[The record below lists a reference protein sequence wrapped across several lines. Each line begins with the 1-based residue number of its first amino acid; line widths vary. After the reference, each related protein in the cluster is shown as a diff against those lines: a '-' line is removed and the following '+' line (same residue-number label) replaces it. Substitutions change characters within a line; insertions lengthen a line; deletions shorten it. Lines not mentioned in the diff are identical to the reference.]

1 MINLEEKSGEEK
13 TKAKRINKFNRE
25 EEEIVNKVE
34 EINEVSKE
42 KKIELK
48 SNEKVPDYNNISRED
63 FKYDDLKE
71 MKEESNLQTIK
82 QLKDGLRKTKE
93 DKVLIGKSNEIQGG
107 AGTGLTLS
115 LELKKDK
122 DGKPLSKER

>member
-1 MINLEEKSGEEK
+1 LINLEEKSGEEK
-13 TKAKRINKFNRE
+13 TQAKRINKFNRE

>member
-13 TKAKRINKFNRE
+13 TQAKRINKFNRE